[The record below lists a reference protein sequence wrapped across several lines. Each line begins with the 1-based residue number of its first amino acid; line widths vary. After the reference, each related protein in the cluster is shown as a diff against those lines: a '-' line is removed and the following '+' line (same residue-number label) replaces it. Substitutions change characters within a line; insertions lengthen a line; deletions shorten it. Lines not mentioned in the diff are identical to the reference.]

1 MVLPLQCGAQVK
13 TFKFCQFENAFF
25 QYYFVKSDWKNA
37 HGLLVSTKVDPKAV
51 SLNPELLDCNSVFF
65 AQCC

>member
-1 MVLPLQCGAQVK
+1 MK
-13 TFKFCQFENAFF
+13 TFKFCQFENACFSILLCKIRLEN
-25 QYYFVKSDWKNA
+25 V
-37 HGLLVSTKVDPKAV
+37 HGLLVGTKVDPKVV